1 MGMNVDLTDYMHVS
15 SSRDLFIP
23 IVGQSSDGNYLRPQ
37 LLERIKIWN
46 EKGSRD
52 VSGELTVV

>member
-1 MGMNVDLTDYMHVS
+1 MGMNVDLTDYMRVS